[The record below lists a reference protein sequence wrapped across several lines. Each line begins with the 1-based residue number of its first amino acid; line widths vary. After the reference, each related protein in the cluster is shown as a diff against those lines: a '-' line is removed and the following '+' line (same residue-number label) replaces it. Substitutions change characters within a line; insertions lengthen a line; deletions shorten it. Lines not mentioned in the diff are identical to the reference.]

1 MSFLELL
8 KQAQQ
13 EAQLVVY
20 GNPVN
25 NHQITQDLTSNELNK
40 NLYTIQED
48 QSEIKL
54 DTSDD
59 KIEEIIIP
67 LDNKINKKEINL
79 AAQIIINST
88 EALEHSKKL
97 KGGSNSAKR
106 LAKNI
111 ISGKIDHQQLNKALG
126 IIRKYKSAHIDARL
140 VGGDA
145 MRQLANY
152 LFLGLD
158 LNVALKMKYIEK
170 EEK

>member
-13 EAQLVVY
+13 EAQSVVY
-20 GNPVN
+20 G
-25 NHQITQDLTSNELNK
+25 NHQITQNLTSNELNK
-40 NLYTIQED
+40 NLYVIQENE
-48 QSEIKL
+48 SEIKP

-79 AAQIIINST
+79 AAQIIINSK

-97 KGGSNSAKR
+97 RGGSNSAKR

-111 ISGKIDHQQLNKALG
+111 ISGKIDQQQLNKSID
-126 IIRKYKSAHIDARL
+126 IIKKHKTAHIDSRL

-145 MRQLANY
+145 MRQLSNY
-152 LFLGLD
+152 LALGF
-158 LNVALKMKYIEK
+158 NVSVALKMKYIEK
-170 EEK
+170 EN

>member
-1 MSFLELL
+1 MSFFELL

-13 EAQLVVY
+13 EAQLIVY
-20 GNPVN
+20 GNCID

-40 NLYTIQED
+40 NLYNTIEN

-54 DTSDD
+54 ETSDD

-67 LDNKINKKEINL
+67 LDNKNKKEINL

-88 EALEHSKKL
+88 EALELSKKL
-97 KGGSNSAKR
+97 RGGSNSAKR

-111 ISGKIDHQQLNKALG
+111 ISGKIDQQQLNKAIN
-126 IIRKYKSAHIDARL
+126 IIQKHKSAHIDAKL

-152 LFLGLD
+152 LALGLK
-158 LNVALKMKYIEK
+158 LNVALKMKYFEK
-170 EEK
+170 EIK